1 MTKVAVLGAG
11 FVTKPAV
18 DYFLDKCGY
27 EVILTSIKKQEAE
40 KLINNRPGGKAVC
53 WTIEQLDLLDKI
65 VSEVDLVMS
74 MIPPS
79 MHILVAKACLK
90 HKKNMVTTSYI
101 SPEMDE
107 LHAEARN
114 RDILILNEVGE
125 DPGLDNMGAKKMI
138 DEIKALNGK
147 VTHLTSY
154 GAGLPSFEHNNN
166 PFGYKFSW
174 SPMGVI
180 LAAKTPAVY
189 LKNGEKIDVPA
200 TELFHHHCPVD
211 LKGIGTFETY
221 PNRDCRG
228 YVKHF
233 GLDDDVSIYRGVLR
247 FPGWCRTMTALTA
260 LNLLDNVHEKEFK
273 ETSYAQF
280 TASLMGADSG
290 EDVLHRAVDFL
301 KIEEDSKSIEKLK
314 WLGLFDD
321 NQISISRGTNADVL
335 VDLMLKK
342 MSYGPDEKDMVIVA
356 NEIIAEFPDHREK
369 RSDAMLIEGIPGGDS
384 AMSRAV
390 SLPAAIASKL
400 ILNNKVKA
408 RGVHRPLS
416 SEIYIPVLKEMEDF
430 GIYFRRK
437 QQNCS
442 ENSFEINKNIEFYN

>member
-1 MTKVAVLGAG
+1 MKKIAVLGSG

-27 EVILTSIKKQEAE
+27 EVTLTSIKKDEAE
-40 KLINNRPGGKAVC
+40 KLINNRPGGRAVC
-53 WTIEQLDLLDKI
+53 WTIDQLDLLDKI
-65 VSEVDLVMS
+65 VSDADLVMS
-74 MIPPS
+74 MIPPY
-79 MHILVAKACLK
+79 MHIPVAKACLK
-90 HKKNMVTTSYI
+90 HKTNMVTTSYI
-101 SPEMDE
+101 SPQMDE
-107 LHAEARN
+107 LDFEAQN
-114 RDILILNEVGE
+114 RDILILNEIGE
-125 DPGLDNMGAKKMI
+125 DPGLDNMGAKQMI

-147 VTHLTSY
+147 VISLTSY

-189 LKNGEKIDVPA
+189 LKNGKKIDVPA
-200 TELFHHHCPVD
+200 KELFHHHRPVD
-211 LKGIGTFETY
+211 LEGIGSFETY

-247 FPGWCRTMTALTA
+247 FPGWCSTMNAMIA
-260 LNLLDNVHEKEFK
+260 LNLLDNTQEKEFK

-290 EDVLHRAVDFL
+290 DDILHKAVDFL
-301 KIEEDSKSIEKLK
+301 KIEKDSNSIEKLK

-335 VDLMLKK
+335 VNLMLKK

-356 NEIIAEFPDHREK
+356 NEIIAQFPGHKEK
-369 RSDAMLIEGIPGGDS
+369 RSGTMLVKGIPGGDS

-400 ILNNKVKA
+400 ILNGKIKA
-408 RGVHRPLS
+408 KGVHRPLS
-416 SEIYIPVLKEMEDF
+416 SEIYIPVLKEMKDL
-430 GIYFRRK
+430 GLYFKRK
-437 QQNCS
+437 TT
-442 ENSFEINKNIEFYN
+442 KL

>member
-1 MTKVAVLGAG
+1 MKKIAVLGSG

-27 EVILTSIKKQEAE
+27 KVTLTSIKKDEAE

-53 WTIEQLDLLDKI
+53 WTIDQLDLLDKI
-65 VSEVDLVMS
+65 VSDADLVMS
-74 MIPPS
+74 MIPPL
-79 MHILVAKACLK
+79 MHIPVAKSCLK
-90 HKKNMVTTSYI
+90 HKTNMVTTSYI
-101 SPEMDE
+101 SPQMDE
-107 LHAEARN
+107 LDFEAQN
-114 RDILILNEVGE
+114 RDILILNEIGE
-125 DPGLDNMGAKKMI
+125 DPGLDNMGAKQMI
-138 DEIKALNGK
+138 DEIKVLNGK
-147 VTHLTSY
+147 VISLTSY

-200 TELFHHHCPVD
+200 KELFHHHRPVD
-211 LKGIGTFETY
+211 LEGVGRFETY

-247 FPGWCRTMTALTA
+247 FPGWCSTMNAMIALD
-260 LNLLDNVHEKEFK
+260 LLDNTREKEFK

-290 EDVLHRAVDFL
+290 EDILHKAVDFL
-301 KIEEDSKSIEKLK
+301 KIEKDSNSIEKLK

-335 VDLMLKK
+335 VNLMLKK

-356 NEIIAEFPDHREK
+356 NEIIAQFPDHKEK
-369 RSDAMLIEGIPGGDS
+369 RSGTMLVEGIPGGDS

-400 ILNNKVKA
+400 ILNGKIKA
-408 RGVHRPLS
+408 KGVHRPLS
-416 SEIYIPVLKEMEDF
+416 SEIYIPVLKEMKDL
-430 GIYFRRK
+430 GLYFKRK
-437 QQNCS
+437 TTML
-442 ENSFEINKNIEFYN
+442 